1 MFSEENGRFGKFSK
15 NNQFLIKQIK
25 LHLSN
30 MYSTVKY
37 VSVFEICKKV
47 LYHSEDVVECSDK
60 GVHFLQILNTFFNY
74 SVY

>member
-1 MFSEENGRFGKFSK
+1 
-15 NNQFLIKQIK
+15 
-25 LHLSN
+25 

>member
-1 MFSEENGRFGKFSK
+1 
-15 NNQFLIKQIK
+15 
-25 LHLSN
+25 
-30 MYSTVKY
+30 MYSTVTY